1 MPVSELAKRRDLSAQ
16 FLEQLF
22 AILRRAGIV
31 NSRRGVKGGY
41 TLARPADSITLLEIV
56 ELLDGPPGGS
66 GVQHTPPWDGIV
78 KSLGQQL
85 AGQTLESIAQA
96 EAAATEAPMYYI

>member
-1 MPVSELAKRRDLSAQ
+1 MSAQ

-41 TLARPADSITLLEIV
+41 QLARPADTITLLEIV

-66 GVQHTPPWDGIV
+66 GVKHAPPWDGIV
-78 KSLGQQL
+78 EVLRQQL
-85 AGQTLESIAQA
+85 AAQTLESIAQA
-96 EAAATEAPMYYI
+96 EAASAEVPMYYI